1 MISRDDRL
9 RSLITYCV
17 ITMMFFLITAPQS
30 YLSEEL
36 PVALTND
43 LCLEMCIH
51 TTGELSNHRAH
62 PSSTVA
68 HQYQT
73 SSGFV

>member
-43 LCLEMCIH
+43 LME
-51 TTGELSNHRAH
+51 
-62 PSSTVA
+62 
-68 HQYQT
+68 
-73 SSGFV
+73 